1 MMMMLNMNSLQ
12 PSPTPPIIPTTS
24 DSSDSATGE
33 NSSYYN
39 MFGTMDP
46 NLYNYYTQMMYQMMQ
61 NPMLFQQQ
69 SAMYMQNPMLSVLM
83 NPAGANTSA
92 SIPSIPQRKPEEF
105 TEDPPEECKLFV
117 GGMPPEVNDVI
128 LKNYFQQFGPVRSVV
143 VVRNR
148 ETGLSRGFGFVE
160 FRSRVVCT

>member
-1 MMMMLNMNSLQ
+1 
-12 PSPTPPIIPTTS
+12 
-24 DSSDSATGE
+24 
-33 NSSYYN
+33 
-39 MFGTMDP
+39 
-46 NLYNYYTQMMYQMMQ
+46 MMQ

-69 SAMYMQNPMLSVLM
+69 SAMYMQNPMLSILM
-83 NPAGANTSA
+83 NPATTNTS
-92 SIPSIPQRKPEEF
+92 SIPSIPQRKPEEY

-128 LKNYFQQFGPVRSVV
+128 LKNYFQQFGPVRSVI

-160 FRSRVVCT
+160 FRSRVVLQIVYI